1 VPYNLFDLADKM
13 RSRGWLVPAYSLPAN
28 VTSLVVQ
35 RVLVKNGFSR
45 DLASLFLR
53 DLQLAMAQ
61 LAKHPP
67 GRSLAENEVGS
78 FKHT

>member
-1 VPYNLFDLADKM
+1 MP
-13 RSRGWLVPAYSLPAN
+13 RRVPAYSLPAN

-45 DLASLFLR
+45 DMAGLFLQ
-53 DLQLAMAQ
+53 DLKRAMAQ
-61 LAKHPP
+61 LVEHPP